1 MAVLLLL
8 SPSSS
13 PASRICSNWLLSVYS
28 VGCCVCFALWLRPW
42 QIFRD
47 EDFLLLIVV
56 SSNPIS
62 WLLLD
67 CIVFYCAPLKSTQI
81 PIDCCVDRHVI
92 CASHASALPSGGD
105 YLHCAII
112 CSLVEGHGGGC
123 AKDGST
129 INGANT
135 PARGEDVR
143 EGICGVWLEL
153 WLAEAAMPWLFRWGG
168 GLSSRG
174 TRALREQGGSF
185 VTWTHEQ
192 IGTILIWIS
201 YNKEA
206 CRQNTSAKKNS
217 NLFI

>member
-105 YLHCAII
+105 HLHCAII
-112 CSLVEGHGGGC
+112 CSLVEGQAVVVPKMAAQLTAPTPPPVAKTFVRVFVAFGWSYGWRRPPCHGC
-123 AKDGST
+123 FVEVVVC
-129 INGANT
+129 
-135 PARGEDVR
+135 RVGE
-143 EGICGVWLEL
+143 LER
-153 WLAEAAMPWLFRWGG
+153 WESKGEA
-168 GLSSRG
+168 S
-174 TRALREQGGSF
+174 
-185 VTWTHEQ
+185 
-192 IGTILIWIS
+192 
-201 YNKEA
+201 
-206 CRQNTSAKKNS
+206 
-217 NLFI
+217 

>member
-143 EGICGVWLEL
+143 EGICDVWWQLVGV
-153 WLAEAAMPWLFRWGG
+153 MVGG
-168 GLSSRG
+168 GRHGCCWWWLVESRG
-174 TRALREQGGSF
+174 IRALREQRGKLRNMNRS
-185 VTWTHEQ
+185 E
-192 IGTILIWIS
+192 
-201 YNKEA
+201 
-206 CRQNTSAKKNS
+206 
-217 NLFI
+217 LF